1 LIQDDINVAQ
11 GLQREKRSHKSKRRV
26 YKHGAPSSGETS
38 GSGGSGELGSSEES
52 TDGKGTEGAKN
63 PVIKGEGKKRKW
75 EKAEGEGESAGAG
88 GKVSSGS
95 DEAFEVVGTKAEK
108 RKRSDEV
115 GEGVSEG
122 GEVKKVKMD
131 D

>member
-38 GSGGSGELGSSEES
+38 GSGGSGEHGSSEES

-63 PVIKGEGKKRKW
+63 PVVKGEGKKRKW

-88 GKVSSGS
+88 RKVSSGS
-95 DEAFEVVGTKAEK
+95 EEAFEVVGTKAEK
-108 RKRSDEV
+108 RKRSDEAV
-115 GEGVSEG
+115 EGAEEG
-122 GEVKKVKMD
+122 GEMKKVKLYD
-131 D
+131 

>member
-38 GSGGSGELGSSEES
+38 GSGGSGEHGSSEES

-63 PVIKGEGKKRKW
+63 PVGKEGKKRVW
-75 EKAEGEGESAGAG
+75 EKAEEEGESAGVG
-88 GKVSSGS
+88 RKVSSGS
-95 DEAFEVVGTKAEK
+95 EEAFEVVGTKGQK

-115 GEGVSEG
+115 VEGAEEG
-122 GEVKKVKMD
+122 GEMKKVKLD